1 MVMIICYVVTEVV
14 LVAVSEIQTFDVV
27 EDVVQDGDVEVMVV
41 DQQYMEV
48 LEVEEKKAFVSMD
61 LVLETGLELV
71 MPALIMVLAVMILQ
85 M

>member
-1 MVMIICYVVTEVV
+1 MVTTICYDVTEVV

-27 EDVVQDGDVEVMVV
+27 EDVVQDGDVEVMVA
-41 DQQYMEV
+41 DQQYTEV
-48 LEVEEKKAFVSMD
+48 LEVAEKKAFVSMD

-71 MPALIMVLAVMILQ
+71 MPALIMVLLVMILQ

>member
-1 MVMIICYVVTEVV
+1 MVTTICYDVTVVV

-27 EDVVQDGDVEVMVV
+27 EDVVQDGDVEVMAA
-41 DQQYMEV
+41 DQQYTEV

-71 MPALIMVLAVMILQ
+71 MPALIMVLLVMILQ